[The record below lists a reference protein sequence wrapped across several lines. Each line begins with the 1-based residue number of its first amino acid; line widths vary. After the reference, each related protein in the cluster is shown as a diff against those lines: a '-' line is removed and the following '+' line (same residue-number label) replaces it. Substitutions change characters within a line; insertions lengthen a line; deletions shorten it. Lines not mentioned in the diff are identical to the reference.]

1 MRIDQLGRPAAQAGA
16 RVRRRQ
22 DGFVVSEDAA
32 PQASVQTAPLRAATD
47 IAAIVDAAGLTAA
60 SSAQLDREAAQH
72 GEVMLNTL
80 TKLQL
85 AALGPGGEDARASLA
100 DLMGN
105 LKQAADPGLNAVL
118 QGIAARAAV
127 EVARSR

>member
-1 MRIDQLGRPAAQAGA
+1 M
-16 RVRRRQ
+16 
-22 DGFVVSEDAA
+22 
-32 PQASVQTAPLRAATD
+32 QTAPLRAATD

-60 SSAQLDREAAQH
+60 SSAQLNREAAQH